1 MYHLGLQHRVYAQ
14 TLQPEMA
21 SIMQDLTSHYIYFSI
36 SFCQN
41 NVKKICKSFFGF
53 SLKIQVLGS
62 REEKEIIRMSCRDDL
77 SYVTT

>member
-41 NVKKICKSFFGF
+41 NVKKIRKYVLLVFF
-53 SLKIQVLGS
+53 
-62 REEKEIIRMSCRDDL
+62 ENTDIRQ
-77 SYVTT
+77 